1 MVPACSRIPFKLIY
15 GMEFNEGTIPKHKG
29 NVFRVK
35 KVRGIVEDPKNGQWG
50 VEGGGIGIA

>member
-1 MVPACSRIPFKLIY
+1 
-15 GMEFNEGTIPKHKG
+15 MEFNEGTISRHKG